1 MDSIAGVVLAGG
13 KSTRMGRDKA
23 FVDFRGEP
31 LVGHA
36 IKRLAPQVA
45 RVAISANGDP
55 QRFAAFGAPVLPD
68 VSSGHPGP
76 LAGILAGLKF
86 FAREN
91 GFEAIVTVPCD
102 APFAPRDLVA
112 RLVAARRAEGA
123 VVAASTRGVE
133 PLFALWPLAAADAVE
148 AALAQGDAS
157 VWRLLE
163 GIGAAQ
169 VDIPVG
175 RGADWTLNLNA
186 PEELAAAE
194 GFSPS

>member
-68 VSSGHPGP
+68 VSPGHPGP

-123 VVAASTRGVE
+123 VVAASTRGVD

-148 AALAQGDAS
+148 AALAKGDAS

-163 GIGAAQ
+163 GIAAAQ